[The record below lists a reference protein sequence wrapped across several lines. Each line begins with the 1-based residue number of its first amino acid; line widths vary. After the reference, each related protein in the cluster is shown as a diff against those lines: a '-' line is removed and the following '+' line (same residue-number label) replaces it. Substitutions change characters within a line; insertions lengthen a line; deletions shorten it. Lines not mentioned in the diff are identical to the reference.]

1 MVDLNS
7 IVVFDDSSIVKFL
20 VDFIFS
26 ESVLNVVVLDLITPT
41 VIKVMDFAG
50 DLPAVLQVK
59 GLVHFREATFSKDRK
74 DQVLIIEDCECLA
87 AMDAAIL

>member
-7 IVVFDDSSIVKFL
+7 IVVFDNSSIVEFL

-26 ESVLNVVVLDLITPT
+26 QSMLNIVVLDLITPT
-41 VIKVMDFAG
+41 VIEVVDFAG

-59 GLVHFREATFSKDRK
+59 GLVHF
-74 DQVLIIEDCECLA
+74 
-87 AMDAAIL
+87 